1 MEGQDIQKRLETLE
15 LFVVQLLFLD
25 AKKNKVFGTTNENIL
40 KRVLFETGIKISEGD
55 YNKII
60 DTL

>member
-40 KRVLFETGIKISEGD
+40 KRVLFETGIKISE
-55 YNKII
+55 
-60 DTL
+60 